1 MVGFVLG
8 PFIFAACMF
17 GMVTQVSVHESCIRI
32 TCAGQTHAGCKWLL
46 LWHLSTSPSCCMH
59 HCCVTSAP

>member
-17 GMVTQVSVHESCIRI
+17 GMVTQVSLARHTHFESAGLCI
-32 TCAGQTHAGCKWLL
+32 TTL
-46 LWHLSTSPSCCMH
+46 PSLA
-59 HCCVTSAP
+59 S

>member
-17 GMVTQVSVHESCIRI
+17 GMVTQVSPSLGLAACVI
-32 TCAGQTHAGCKWLL
+32 WLQR
-46 LWHLSTSPSCCMH
+46 C
-59 HCCVTSAP
+59 